1 MPKINILPEGLANKI
16 AAGEVVER
24 PASVVK
30 ELVENAID
38 AGSRR
43 IFVSLTEG
51 GIRRI
56 AVQDD
61 GEGMTRD
68 DALLA
73 FQRHATSKVAEEAD
87 LSAIATL
94 GFRGEALPSI
104 ASVSKIRLMTQSAS
118 EAEGTEVLLEGGQVL
133 GMKGIGAPKGSLFE
147 VSDLFYNTPARRK
160 FLKSAQTE
168 LSHASDV
175 IFHLALSHPMI
186 HFRLTH
192 GKKVLLDAPAVSDLK
207 DRILQLFGEE
217 VAVRL
222 MEAHGE
228 GHLSAIKSLEE
239 VDKGLYVDTFFS
251 RPPLRGN
258 HRKDQ
263 YLFVNQRPVR
273 SPLLSHAVYDAYG
286 SYLMKGEHP
295 FFILFLSIDPAAV
308 DVNVHPMKR
317 EVRFQQADPVHEAV
331 RRVIR
336 TTLSFAGMDELPV
349 AVPLERLIPI
359 QPGPVAKQPQSRW
372 VGWPDGLEDGSAAGR
387 AAEQKGAYWSPE
399 KGIIQG
405 KAANSGFGIRGESQ
419 ADFHS
424 ALRTPHSTLP
434 LIRPL
439 GQIYG
444 TFLLAEIEG
453 EFTLIDQHTAHERIL
468 YERFLERW
476 RALQHPPTEGRD
488 NAGPFSAV
496 QPLLVPQQIDLPVT
510 KAGLLR
516 DYLKDLALFGWGIEH
531 FGETTFLVRE
541 VPALISKVHLESF
554 LHDLTDDLAQTEVSS
569 KAEQPILNV
578 IASMA
583 CHGAI
588 RAHQPLTPPEIEALL
603 KDYFESKTPPTCPH
617 GRPILLKYSLI
628 ELEKLFR
635 RR

>member
-1 MPKINILPEGLANKI
+1 MSKINILPKSLANKI

-43 IFVSLTEG
+43 IFVSLSEG

-61 GEGMTRD
+61 GEGMTRE
-68 DALLA
+68 DARLA

-87 LSAIATL
+87 LSSIATL

-104 ASVSKIRLMTQSAS
+104 ASVAKVRLVTQSAS
-118 EAEGTEVLLEGGQVL
+118 DAEGTELLLEGGEVL
-133 GMKGIGAPKGSLFE
+133 GIRAIGAPKGSLFE

-160 FLKSAQTE
+160 FLKSGQTE

-192 GKKVLLDAPAVSDLK
+192 GKKVLLDAPAISDLK
-207 DRILQLFGEE
+207 ERILQLFGEE

-228 GHLSAIKSLEE
+228 GPLPAGKSLEDVE
-239 VDKGLYVDTFFS
+239 GKGLYVDTFFS

-273 SPLLSHAVYDAYG
+273 SPLLAHALYDAYG

-331 RRVIR
+331 RRVVR
-336 TTLSFAGMDELPV
+336 TTLSFAGLDELPV

-359 QPGPVAKQPQSRW
+359 QPDPAHPAPSAQSRW
-372 VGWPDGLEDGSAAGR
+372 IGWPDQ
-387 AAEQKGAYWSPE
+387 AAEQRGAYWSAE
-399 KGIIQG
+399 KGIIQTESVRN
-405 KAANSGFGIRGESQ
+405 ANGGAVHESP
-419 ADFHS
+419 
-424 ALRTPHSTLP
+424 LPHSPPP

-453 EFTLIDQHTAHERIL
+453 EFTLVDQHTAHERIL

-476 RALQHPPTEGRD
+476 RALQHPPTEGRGD
-488 NAGPFSAV
+488 AGPFGAV

-510 KAGLLR
+510 KAGLLK
-516 DYLKDLALFGWGIEH
+516 DYLKELALFGWGIEH

-541 VPALISKVHLESF
+541 VPALISKINLPSF
-554 LHDLTDDLAQTEVSS
+554 LLDLTDDLAQTEVSS
-569 KAEQPILNV
+569 KTEQPILNV

-583 CHGAI
+583 CHGAV
-588 RAHQPLTPPEIEALL
+588 RANQPLTPPEIEALL
-603 KDYFESKTPPTCPH
+603 KDYFESKSPPTCPH
-617 GRPILLKYSLI
+617 GRPILLKYSLV

>member
-1 MPKINILPEGLANKI
+1 MPKINILSESLANKI

-87 LSAIATL
+87 LSTIATL

-104 ASVSKIRLMTQSAS
+104 ASVAKIRLATQSAS
-118 EAEGTEVLLEGGQVL
+118 DPEGTEVLLEGGQVL
-133 GMKGIGAPKGSLFE
+133 GIKAVGAPKGSLFE

-217 VAVRL
+217 VFVRL

-228 GHLSAIKSLEE
+228 GHLSSGKSFEE
-239 VDKGLYVDTFFS
+239 VEEKGLFVETFFS

-273 SPLLSHAVYDAYG
+273 SPLLSHAIYDAYG

-359 QPGPVAKQPQSRW
+359 QPGPVTKQPQLRW
-372 VGWPDGLEDGSAAGR
+372 VGWPEQ
-387 AAEQKGAYWSPE
+387 AAEQKSAYWSPE
-399 KGIIQG
+399 KGILQTEPVRNQERI
-405 KAANSGFGIRGESQ
+405 GFPT
-419 ADFHS
+419 AHS
-424 ALRTPHSTLP
+424 ASP

-476 RALQHPPTEGRD
+476 RALQHPPTEGRGE
-488 NAGPFSAV
+488 AGPFSAV

-516 DYLKDLALFGWGIEH
+516 DYLKDLAFFGWGIEH

-541 VPALISKVHLESF
+541 VPALISKIHLESF

-588 RAHQPLTPPEIEALL
+588 RAHQPLTFPEIEALL

-617 GRPILLKYSLI
+617 GRPVLLKYPLM

>member
-1 MPKINILPEGLANKI
+1 MSKIQILPESLANKI

-38 AGSRR
+38 AGSRQ
-43 IFVSLTEG
+43 IFITLSEG

-56 AVQDD
+56 VVQDD
-61 GEGMTRD
+61 GEGMMRE

-73 FQRHATSKVAEEAD
+73 FQRHATSKVAEESD
-87 LSAIATL
+87 LAAITTL

-104 ASVSKIRLMTQSAS
+104 ASVARVRLVTQAAS
-118 EAEGTEVLLEGGQVL
+118 ETEGTEIILEGGRVE
-133 GMKGIGAPKGSLFE
+133 GMKTVGAPRGSLFE
-147 VSDLFYNTPARRK
+147 VSDLFFNTPARKK

-168 LSHASDV
+168 LSHATDI

-192 GKKVLLDAPAVSDLK
+192 GKKVLFDVPAVSELK

-217 VAVRL
+217 VMGQL
-222 MEAHGE
+222 MEAHGG
-228 GHLSAIKSLEE
+228 GHLAAGEDE
-239 VDKGLYVDTFFS
+239 GRLYLDTFFS

-273 SPLLSHAVYDAYG
+273 SPLLSHAIYDAYG

-295 FFILFLSIDPAAV
+295 CYILFLSIDPSAV

-317 EVRFQQADPVHEAV
+317 EVRFQQADPVHESV
-331 RRVIR
+331 RSLLRN
-336 TTLSFAGMDELPV
+336 TLSLAGLDELPV
-349 AVPLERLIPI
+349 AVPFERILPM
-359 QPGPVAKQPQSRW
+359 PSDRSFGGSNPDRPSRW
-372 VGWPDGLEDGSAAGR
+372 VGWPGE
-387 AAEQKGAYWSPE
+387 AAEKRGTYWSAE
-399 KGIIQG
+399 KGITYEPEQPRNG
-405 KAANSGFGIRGESQ
+405 EFGLRNEKQ
-419 ADFHS
+419 TDFQS
-424 ALRTPHSTLP
+424 ALGIPHAELP
-434 LIRPL
+434 PIRPL
-439 GQIYG
+439 GQVYG
-444 TFLLAEIEG
+444 TFLLAEIDG
-453 EFTLIDQHTAHERIL
+453 ELTIIDQHTAHERIL

-476 RALQHPPTEGRD
+476 RALQQTQGG
-488 NAGPFSAV
+488 GPFGAV
-496 QPLLVPQQIDLPVT
+496 QPLLVPQQVDLPLN

-516 DYLKDLALFGWGIEH
+516 DYLGDLALFGWGIEH

-541 VPALISKVHLESF
+541 VPALISKIHLESF
-554 LHDLTDDLAQTEVSS
+554 LLDLTDDLAALEISS

-583 CHGAI
+583 CHGAV
-588 RAHQPLTPPEIEALL
+588 RANQPLTSPEIEALL
-603 KDYFESKTPPTCPH
+603 KDYFEMKTPPTCPH
-617 GRPILLKYSLI
+617 GRPILLRYPLL

-635 RR
+635 RK

>member
-1 MPKINILPEGLANKI
+1 MSKINILPETLANKI

-43 IFVSLTEG
+43 IFVSLSEG

-56 AVQDD
+56 TVQDD
-61 GEGMTRD
+61 GEGMTRE

-73 FQRHATSKVAEEAD
+73 FQRHATSKVEEEAD
-87 LSAIATL
+87 LSTIATL

-104 ASVSKIRLMTQSAS
+104 ASVAKVRLVTQSAS
-118 EAEGTEVLLEGGQVL
+118 ETEGTELLLEGGQVL
-133 GMKGIGAPKGSLFE
+133 GVKGVGAPKGSLFE

-168 LSHASDV
+168 LSHASD
-175 IFHLALSHPMI
+175 ILFHLALSHPMI

-217 VAVRL
+217 VTARL

-228 GHLSAIKSLEE
+228 GHLSTGESLDEE
-239 VDKGLYVDTFFS
+239 GEKGLYVDTFFS

-359 QPGPVAKQPQSRW
+359 QPGPVTKQPQSRW
-372 VGWPDGLEDGSAAGR
+372 IGWPEK
-387 AAEQKGAYWSPE
+387 AAEQRSAYWSTE
-399 KGIIQG
+399 KGVIQE
-405 KAANSGFGIRGESQ
+405 KVANVEFGVRSEKQG
-419 ADFHS
+419 DFHPAFPAPNS
-424 ALRTPHSTLP
+424 ALP

-453 EFTLIDQHTAHERIL
+453 EFTLIDQHTAHERVL

-476 RALQHPPTEGRD
+476 RALQHPPMEGRGEGD
-488 NAGPFSAV
+488 PFSAV

-516 DYLKDLALFGWGIEH
+516 DHLKELALFGWGIEH

-541 VPALISKVHLESF
+541 VPALISKIRLESF
-554 LHDLTDDLAQTEVSS
+554 LLDLTDDLAQTEVSS

-583 CHGAI
+583 CHGAV
-588 RAHQPLTPPEIEALL
+588 RANQPLTPPEIEALL
-603 KDYFESKTPPTCPH
+603 KDYFESKSPPTCPH
-617 GRPILLKYSLI
+617 GRPILLKYPLM

>member
-1 MPKINILPEGLANKI
+1 LSKIQILPEGLANKI

-43 IFVSLTEG
+43 IFVSLSEG

-61 GEGMTRD
+61 GEGMTRE

-87 LSAIATL
+87 LSAITTL

-104 ASVSKIRLMTQSAS
+104 ASVAKIRLVTQSAA
-118 EAEGTEVLLEGGQVL
+118 EAEGTEILLEGGQVL
-133 GMKGIGAPKGSLFE
+133 GVKAVGAPKGSLFE

-168 LSHASDV
+168 LSHASD
-175 IFHLALSHPMI
+175 ILFHLALSHPMI

-192 GKKVLLDAPAVSDLK
+192 GKKILLDAPAVSDLK

-217 VAVRL
+217 VAARL

-228 GHLSAIKSLEE
+228 GHLSTGTSLDE
-239 VDKGLYVDTFFS
+239 VDEKGLYVDTFFS

-273 SPLLSHAVYDAYG
+273 SPLLSHAIYDAYG

-317 EVRFQQADPVHEAV
+317 EVRFQQSDPVHEAV

-359 QPGPVAKQPQSRW
+359 QPDPVTRQPRW
-372 VGWPDGLEDGSAAGR
+372 IGWPEKAAEPRGAYGSAER
-387 AAEQKGAYWSPE
+387 
-399 KGIIQG
+399 GIIQTETVRNQEQIG
-405 KAANSGFGIRGESQ
+405 
-419 ADFHS
+419 FHS
-424 ALRTPHSTLP
+424 PFSTPHSTLP

-453 EFTLIDQHTAHERIL
+453 EFTVIDQHTAHERIL

-476 RALQHPPTEGRD
+476 RALQHAPIDGRG

-496 QPLLVPQQIDLPVT
+496 QPLLVPQQVELPVT

-516 DYLKDLALFGWGIEH
+516 DHLKTLALFGWGIEH

-541 VPALISKVHLESF
+541 VPALISKIHLESF
-554 LHDLTDDLAQTEVSS
+554 LLDLTDDLAQTEVSS

-583 CHGAI
+583 CHGAV

-617 GRPILLKYSLI
+617 GRPILLKYPLP

>member
-1 MPKINILPEGLANKI
+1 MIDIRYPVPKINILPEGLANKI

-43 IFVSLTEG
+43 IFVSLLEG

-61 GEGMTRD
+61 GEGMTRE

-87 LSAIATL
+87 LSTIATL

-104 ASVSKIRLMTQSAS
+104 ASVAKIRLVTQAAA
-118 EAEGTEVLLEGGQVL
+118 ETEGTEVLLEGGQVL
-133 GMKGIGAPKGSLFE
+133 GVKAVGAPKGSLFE
-147 VSDLFYNTPARRK
+147 VSDLFYNTPARKK

-175 IFHLALSHPMI
+175 LFHLALSHPMI
-186 HFRLTH
+186 HFRLIH

-207 DRILQLFGEE
+207 DRIFQLFGEE
-217 VAVRL
+217 VFVRL
-222 MEAHGE
+222 MEAQGE
-228 GHLSAIKSLEE
+228 GHLSTGKSLEE
-239 VDKGLYVDTFFS
+239 GEEKGLYVDTFFS

-317 EVRFQQADPVHEAV
+317 EVRFQQSDPVHEAV

-359 QPGPVAKQPQSRW
+359 QPNRADRNPPPSRW
-372 VGWPDGLEDGSAAGR
+372 IGWPER
-387 AAEQKGAYWSPE
+387 AAEAGAAYWSAE
-399 KGIIQG
+399 KGI
-405 KAANSGFGIRGESQ
+405 
-419 ADFHS
+419 
-424 ALRTPHSTLP
+424 LRTEQVRNQEQIGFHPAFSASPSASP

-453 EFTLIDQHTAHERIL
+453 EFALIDQHTAHERIL

-476 RALQHPPTEGRD
+476 RALQHPPIEGKGD
-488 NAGPFSAV
+488 AGPFSAV

-541 VPALISKVHLESF
+541 VPALISKIHLESF

-588 RAHQPLTPPEIEALL
+588 RANQPLTPPEIEALL
-603 KDYFESKTPPTCPH
+603 KDYFEMKTPPTCPH
-617 GRPILLKYSLI
+617 GRPILLRYPLL

-635 RR
+635 RK

>member
-1 MPKINILPEGLANKI
+1 LPKINILPEGLANKI

-61 GEGMTRD
+61 GEGMTRE

-104 ASVSKIRLMTQSAS
+104 ASVAKVRLVTQPAS
-118 EAEGTEVLLEGGQVL
+118 EAEATELLLEGGQVL
-133 GMKGIGAPKGSLFE
+133 GVKAVGAPKGSLFE

-160 FLKSAQTE
+160 FLKSSQTE

-175 IFHLALSHPMI
+175 IFQLALSHPMI

-192 GKKVLLDAPAVSDLK
+192 GKKALLDAPAVTDLK

-217 VAVRL
+217 VAVGL

-228 GHLSAIKSLEE
+228 GHLSAITSLEE
-239 VDKGLYVDTFFS
+239 VEKGLYVDAFFS

-317 EVRFQQADPVHEAV
+317 EVRFQQSDPVHEAV

-336 TTLSFAGMDELPV
+336 TTLSYAGMDELPV
-349 AVPLERLIPI
+349 AVPLERLTPI
-359 QPGPVAKQPQSRW
+359 EPNPADRPKPPQSRW
-372 VGWPDGLEDGSAAGR
+372 VGWPER
-387 AAEQKGAYWSPE
+387 AAEKGATYGRERLP
-399 KGIIQG
+399 I
-405 KAANSGFGIRGESQ
+405 
-419 ADFHS
+419 ADFGLRNEKESS
-424 ALRTPHSTLP
+424 ASFPFQSAIRNPQSEIP

-453 EFTLIDQHTAHERIL
+453 EFALIDQHTAHERIL

-476 RALQHPPTEGRD
+476 RALQQPPTGRGEG
-488 NAGPFSAV
+488 GPFGAV
-496 QPLLVPQQIDLPVT
+496 QPLLVPQQVDLPVT

-516 DYLKDLALFGWGIEH
+516 DHLKELALFGWGIEH
-531 FGETTFLVRE
+531 YGETTFLVRE
-541 VPALISKVHLESF
+541 VPALISKIRLESF

-569 KAEQPILNV
+569 KGEQPVLNV

-583 CHGAI
+583 CHGAV

-603 KDYFESKTPPTCPH
+603 KDYFEAKTPPTCPH
-617 GRPILLKYSLI
+617 GRPILLRYSLL

-635 RR
+635 RK

>member
-43 IFVSLTEG
+43 IFVSLLEG

-61 GEGMTRD
+61 GEGMARE

-87 LSAIATL
+87 LSTIATL

-104 ASVSKIRLMTQSAS
+104 ASVAKIRLITQAAA
-118 EAEGTEVLLEGGQVL
+118 ETEGTEVLLEGGQVL
-133 GMKGIGAPKGSLFE
+133 GVKAVGAPKGSLFE
-147 VSDLFYNTPARRK
+147 VSDLFYNTPARKK

-175 IFHLALSHPMI
+175 LFHLALSHPMI

-217 VAVRL
+217 VFVRL

-228 GHLSAIKSLEE
+228 GHLSTGKSLEE
-239 VDKGLYVDTFFS
+239 GEEKGLYVDTFFS

-317 EVRFQQADPVHEAV
+317 EVRFQQSDPVHEAV

-359 QPGPVAKQPQSRW
+359 QPNRTDRNQPPQSRW
-372 VGWPDGLEDGSAAGR
+372 IGWPER
-387 AAEQKGAYWSPE
+387 AAEKGATYGRE
-399 KGIIQG
+399 RLRI
-405 KAANSGFGIRGESQ
+405 
-419 ADFHS
+419 ADFGLRNEKENS
-424 ALRTPHSTLP
+424 ASFPFQSAIRNPQSEIP

-453 EFTLIDQHTAHERIL
+453 EFALIDQHTAHERIL

-476 RALQHPPTEGRD
+476 RALQHPPIEGKSD
-488 NAGPFSAV
+488 AGPFSAV

-541 VPALISKVHLESF
+541 VPALISKIRLESF

-588 RAHQPLTPPEIEALL
+588 RANQPLTPPEIEALL
-603 KDYFESKTPPTCPH
+603 KDYFEMKTPPTCPH
-617 GRPILLKYSLI
+617 GRPILLRYPLL

-635 RR
+635 RK

>member
-1 MPKINILPEGLANKI
+1 MPKINILPENLANKI

-24 PASVVK
+24 PASVIK

-43 IFVSLTEG
+43 IFVSLLEG
-51 GIRRI
+51 GVRRI
-56 AVQDD
+56 TVQDD
-61 GEGMTRD
+61 GEGMTRE

-73 FQRHATSKVAEEAD
+73 FQRHATSKVRKEAD
-87 LSAIATL
+87 LSVLTTL

-104 ASVSKIRLMTQSAS
+104 ASIAKVRLVTQSAS
-118 EAEGTEVLLEGGQVL
+118 DAEGTEILLEGGAVESV
-133 GMKGIGAPKGSLFE
+133 KGVGAPQGSLFE

-160 FLKSAQTE
+160 FLKSGQTE

-192 GKKVLLDAPAVSDLK
+192 GKKVLLECPAVSDLK

-217 VAVRL
+217 VMGRL

-228 GHLSAIKSLEE
+228 GHLPTGKWPEPIDERR
-239 VDKGLYVDTFFS
+239 LYVDTYFS

-273 SPLLSHAVYDAYG
+273 SPLLSHAIYDAYG

-295 FFILFLSIDPAAV
+295 FYILFLSIDPAAV
-308 DVNVHPMKR
+308 DVNVHPMKK
-317 EVRFQQADPVHEAV
+317 EVRFQHADPVHEAV
-331 RRVIR
+331 RRVVR

-349 AVPLERLIPI
+349 AVPLDRLAPI
-359 QPGPVAKQPQSRW
+359 QADPAQRATLPQSRW
-372 VGWPDGLEDGSAAGR
+372 VGWPDGLENRSAAGQ
-387 AAEQKGAYWSPE
+387 AAEKGAAYGAE
-399 KGIIQG
+399 RLR
-405 KAANSGFGIRGESQ
+405 N
-419 ADFHS
+419 ADFG
-424 ALRTPHSTLP
+424 LRSKGSEFFQSEIRIPQSEIP

-476 RALQHPPTEGRD
+476 RALQQTTEGKGD
-488 NAGPFSAV
+488 AGPFGAV
-496 QPLLVPQQIDLPVT
+496 QPLLVPQQIDLPLS

-516 DYLKDLALFGWGIEH
+516 DHLRDLSFFGWGIEH

-541 VPALISKVHLESF
+541 VPALISQINLEAF
-554 LHDLTDDLAQTEVSS
+554 LLDLTDDLAQTEVSS

-583 CHGAI
+583 CHGAV
-588 RAHQPLTPPEIEALL
+588 RANQPLTFPEIEALL

-617 GRPILLKYSLI
+617 GRPILLKYPLI

>member
-1 MPKINILPEGLANKI
+1 LPKINILPENLANKI

-38 AGSRR
+38 AGSHRIYVSLIEGGVRR
-43 IFVSLTEG
+43 IT
-51 GIRRI
+51 
-56 AVQDD
+56 VQDD
-61 GEGMTRD
+61 GEGMTRE

-73 FQRHATSKVAEEAD
+73 FQRHATSKVTKEAD
-87 LSAIATL
+87 LAAISTL

-104 ASVSKIRLMTQSAS
+104 ASIAKVRLVTQTAG
-118 EAEGTEVLLEGGQVL
+118 AEGTEILIEGGTVQSV
-133 GMKGIGAPKGSLFE
+133 KAVGAPRGSLFE

-160 FLKSAQTE
+160 FLKSGQTE

-186 HFRLTH
+186 HFRLMH
-192 GKKVLLDAPAVSDLK
+192 GKKMLLDCPAVSELK

-217 VAVRL
+217 VLGRL

-228 GHLSAIKSLEE
+228 GHLPSGKLPEFIEKR
-239 VDKGLYVDTFFS
+239 LYVDTYFS

-349 AVPLERLIPI
+349 AVPLERLVPIPSDPL
-359 QPGPVAKQPQSRW
+359 QPAKAAPSRW
-372 VGWPDGLEDGSAAGR
+372 VGWPDGVEKGSAAGQ
-387 AAEQKGAYWSPE
+387 AAEAGMTYWSAE
-399 KGIIQG
+399 KGIIQERVR
-405 KAANSGFGIRGESQ
+405 NSAFGLRNQEQTG
-419 ADFHS
+419 FHS
-424 ALRTPHSTLP
+424 AFSTPNSAPP

-453 EFTLIDQHTAHERIL
+453 EFVVIDQHTAHERIL
-468 YERFLERW
+468 YERFQERW
-476 RALQHPPTEGRD
+476 RVLQRTPTEGD
-488 NAGPFSAV
+488 AGPFGAV
-496 QPLLVPQQIDLPVT
+496 QPLLVPQQVDLPLS

-516 DYLKDLALFGWGIEH
+516 DHLKDLALFGWGIEH

-541 VPALISKVHLESF
+541 VPALISKINLEAF
-554 LHDLTDDLAQTEVSS
+554 LLDLTDDLAQTEVSS
-569 KAEQPILNV
+569 KAEQPMLNV

-583 CHGAI
+583 CHGAV
-588 RAHQPLTPPEIEALL
+588 RANQPLTPLEIEALL

-617 GRPILLKYSLI
+617 GRPILLKYPLI

>member
-1 MPKINILPEGLANKI
+1 MPKIQILSESLANKI

-43 IFVSLTEG
+43 IFVSLLEG

-61 GEGMTRD
+61 GEGMTRE

-87 LSAIATL
+87 LSTLATL

-104 ASVSKIRLMTQSAS
+104 ASVAKVRLFTQSAS

-133 GMKGIGAPKGSLFE
+133 GVKAVGAPKGSLFE
-147 VSDLFYNTPARRK
+147 VSDLFYNTPARKK

-175 IFHLALSHPMI
+175 LFHLALSHPMV

-217 VAVRL
+217 VTARL

-228 GHLSAIKSLEE
+228 GPLSTEKSLEE
-239 VDKGLYVDTFFS
+239 GGEKGLYVDTFFS

-286 SYLMKGEHP
+286 SYLIKGEHP

-317 EVRFQQADPVHEAV
+317 EVRFQKADPVHESV

-336 TTLSFAGMDELPV
+336 TTLSFAGMDELPT
-349 AVPLERLIPI
+349 AAPLERLIPI
-359 QPGPVAKQPQSRW
+359 QPGPVTKQPPSRW
-372 VGWPDGLEDGSAAGR
+372 IGWPER
-387 AAEQKGAYWSPE
+387 AAEAGAAYWSVE
-399 KGIIQG
+399 KGIIQE
-405 KAANSGFGIRGESQ
+405 KAANSEFGIRSKRQ
-419 ADFHS
+419 TDFHAAFS
-424 ALRTPHSTLP
+424 PPHSTLP

-476 RALQHPPTEGRD
+476 RALQHPSMEGRD
-488 NAGPFSAV
+488 DAGPFSAV
-496 QPLLVPQQIDLPVT
+496 QPLLVPQQVDLPVT

-516 DYLKDLALFGWGIEH
+516 DHLKELALFGWEIEP

-541 VPALISKVHLESF
+541 VPALISKIHLESF
-554 LHDLTDDLAQTEVSS
+554 LLDLTEDLAQTEVSS

-583 CHGAI
+583 CHGAV
-588 RAHQPLTPPEIEALL
+588 RANQPLTSPEIEALL
-603 KDYFESKTPPTCPH
+603 KDYFESKSPPTCPH
-617 GRPILLKYSLI
+617 GRPILLRYPLL

-635 RR
+635 RK

>member
-43 IFVSLTEG
+43 IFVSLLEG

-61 GEGMTRD
+61 GEGMTRED
-68 DALLA
+68 SLLA

-87 LSAIATL
+87 LSTIATL

-104 ASVSKIRLMTQSAS
+104 ASVAKIRLVTQAAA
-118 EAEGTEVLLEGGQVL
+118 ETEGTEVLLEGGQVL
-133 GMKGIGAPKGSLFE
+133 GVKAVGAPKGSLFE
-147 VSDLFYNTPARRK
+147 VSDLFYNTPARKK

-175 IFHLALSHPMI
+175 LFHLALSHPMI

-207 DRILQLFGEE
+207 DRILQLFGED
-217 VAVRL
+217 VFVRL
-222 MEAHGE
+222 MEAQGE
-228 GHLSAIKSLEE
+228 GHLFTGKSLEE
-239 VDKGLYVDTFFS
+239 GEEKGLYVDAFFS

-317 EVRFQQADPVHEAV
+317 EVRFQQSDPVHEAV

-359 QPGPVAKQPQSRW
+359 QPNRADRNPPPPSRW
-372 VGWPDGLEDGSAAGR
+372 IGWPER
-387 AAEQKGAYWSPE
+387 AAEKGRPMVERDCGLRISDCGMKKKSARLSPF
-399 KGIIQG
+399 
-405 KAANSGFGIRGESQ
+405 N
-419 ADFHS
+419 
-424 ALRTPHSTLP
+424 
-434 LIRPL
+434 
-439 GQIYG
+439 
-444 TFLLAEIEG
+444 
-453 EFTLIDQHTAHERIL
+453 
-468 YERFLERW
+468 
-476 RALQHPPTEGRD
+476 LQ
-488 NAGPFSAV
+488 S
-496 QPLLVPQQIDLPVT
+496 
-510 KAGLLR
+510 
-516 DYLKDLALFGWGIEH
+516 
-531 FGETTFLVRE
+531 
-541 VPALISKVHLESF
+541 
-554 LHDLTDDLAQTEVSS
+554 
-569 KAEQPILNV
+569 
-578 IASMA
+578 
-583 CHGAI
+583 AI
-588 RAHQPLTPPEIEALL
+588 RNPKFL
-603 KDYFESKTPPTCPH
+603 
-617 GRPILLKYSLI
+617 
-628 ELEKLFR
+628 
-635 RR
+635 